1 MLEGAI
7 VLESGWGGDEVV
19 VVGWKMRAVLR
30 VDATLEPKIK
40 RTGSMGLER
49 GNRRRLLSSAIARE

>member
-7 VLESGWGGDEVV
+7 VLESGWAGDVIV
-19 VVGWKMRAVLR
+19 VVGWKMREVLR
-30 VDATLEPKIK
+30 VDATLEPKIE

-49 GNRRRLLSSAIARE
+49 GSRRLLL